1 MKIEFSFKMLYYIF
15 FFFFT
20 FLWLENPILTTQKF
34 LPIIKQLLKYKL
46 NKRNKKF
53 QIIFNFLYKNDVRN
67 FNTNYCTTKRK
78 GKKEISNQ
86 LVVDFQKRGKKI
98 VVIKD
103 FDQDFSI
110 LSLEISGRIKS
121 LSIKPRIFFL
131 LLFSLAF

>member
-1 MKIEFSFKMLYYIF
+1 MKIEFLFKMLCYIYIF
-15 FFFFT
+15 FLFT

-86 LVVDFQKRGKKI
+86 LVVDF
-98 VVIKD
+98 
-103 FDQDFSI
+103 
-110 LSLEISGRIKS
+110 
-121 LSIKPRIFFL
+121 
-131 LLFSLAF
+131 